1 MEFNNYTKRK
11 VNYNAGNM
19 MVTRE
24 CAEKIARKAVECI
37 EDEEL
42 KGVVSGLLIREYYCN
57 NILYQKHLERY
68 GDAT

>member
-1 MEFNNYTKRK
+1 
-11 VNYNAGNM
+11 
-19 MVTRE
+19 MVVRE
-24 CAEKIARKAVECI
+24 KAEDIARKAVECI

-68 GDAT
+68 GDGT

>member
-1 MEFNNYTKRK
+1 VGYNNYTKRK
-11 VNYNAGNM
+11 VNYNTNNV
-19 MVTRE
+19 MVVRE
-24 CAEKIARKAVECI
+24 KAEDIARKAVECI

-68 GDAT
+68 GDGT

>member
-1 MEFNNYTKRK
+1 MGYDYIKRK
-11 VNYNAGNM
+11 VNYNTGNIM
-19 MVTRE
+19 IIRE
-24 CAEKIARKAVECI
+24 KAEYIARKAVECI
-37 EDEEL
+37 EDKEL

>member
-1 MEFNNYTKRK
+1 MGYDYIKRK
-11 VNYNAGNM
+11 VNYNTGNIM
-19 MVTRE
+19 IVRE
-24 CAEKIARKAVECI
+24 KAEYIARKAVECI
-37 EDEEL
+37 EDQEL

>member
-1 MEFNNYTKRK
+1 MGYNNYTKRK
-11 VNYNAGNM
+11 VNYNTGNV
-19 MVTRE
+19 MVVRE
-24 CAEKIARKAVECI
+24 KAEDIARKAVECI
-37 EDEEL
+37 EDQEL

>member
-1 MEFNNYTKRK
+1 
-11 VNYNAGNM
+11 
-19 MVTRE
+19 MVVRE
-24 CAEKIARKAVECI
+24 KAEDIARKAVECI
-37 EDEEL
+37 EDQEL